1 MLLTHSPYAEA
12 PVTRADDYAKA
23 YGLTLEMA
31 QAVRAATDLQV
42 FVALG
47 PYPVELMHVRETPGH
62 ESAIESMKRAIDLAA
77 THIREGRAVAAGE
90 IGRPHPPAGAELIRA
105 SNDTVL

>member
-47 PYPVELMHVRETPGH
+47 PYPVEFMHLRETLGH
-62 ESAIESMKRAIDLAA
+62 ESAMESMERAIDLAA
-77 THIREGRAVAAGE
+77 THIAKGTASAFAK
-90 IGRPHPPAGAELIRA
+90 IGRRHFPAA
-105 SNDTVL
+105 